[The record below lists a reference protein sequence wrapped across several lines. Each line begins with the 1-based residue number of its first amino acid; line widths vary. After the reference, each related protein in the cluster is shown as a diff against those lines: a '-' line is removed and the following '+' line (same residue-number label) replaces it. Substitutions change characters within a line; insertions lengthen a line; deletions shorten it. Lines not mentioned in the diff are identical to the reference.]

1 MKNKQ
6 TIYKIRLGVIN
17 MNKMLNLKRWALLG
31 ATTDTT
37 RFGYKIF
44 RELEDRGYTVYGI
57 NPKYDSID
65 GIKLYKS
72 IEELPELI
80 DGINVIVNPKITLE
94 ALPKIK
100 AKGIKNVWFQ
110 PGSFNEEVIEK
121 AKKLGFNIE
130 LEDCM
135 HVELLKS

>member
-1 MKNKQ
+1 
-6 TIYKIRLGVIN
+6 

-31 ATTDTT
+31 ATNDTT

-44 RELEDRGYTVYGI
+44 RLLEDKGYTVYGI
-57 NPKYDSID
+57 NPKYASID

-72 IEELPELI
+72 IEELPEVI
-80 DGINVIVNPKITLE
+80 DGINIIVNPKIALE
-94 ALPKIK
+94 SLPKIK

-110 PGSFNEEVIEK
+110 PGSFNEEVIEE

-130 LEDCM
+130 VANCM
-135 HVELLKS
+135 HVELNKLI